1 MSTLPHTDST
11 ASPAETTPVSAAVP
25 VAAAPVASAP
35 VAAAPTTSPDTTA
48 DLADARL
55 AQAAQAAHA
64 AQTAPTP
71 EPPVQP
77 APTQQAQPAQVQQ
90 TQQPPQT
97 HGAAHTQ
104 PHPRTAP
111 EGISLTTPASETV
124 TTRAYTPEPTDTQN
138 SYAAFAHAVLSWANR
153 TARAALTRIIPKK
166 GANGHFFAAPQHN
179 TDNMM
184 PATSPGH
191 NSIDVHKRRGT
202 DARRGADAQL
212 IWGARSDVGLVR
224 EHNEDSFLVQ
234 PPVFAVC
241 DGMGGHE
248 AGEVASFIAV
258 DTIGKNAPLQA
269 NDVLL
274 GAAVESANT
283 EIITQAQHGVGRPG
297 MGCTASAVVIE
308 NNKLAVAHVGDSRV
322 YLLHHG
328 CLVRLTHDHS
338 FVEEL
343 VDAGEIT
350 ADEARVHPK
359 RSYITRALGSDPN
372 MYADHFTIDVT
383 IQDRVII
390 CSDGL
395 SSMIEDSQIEALAV
409 SSAHPQNCADNLVAA
424 ALQAGG
430 YDNVSVVVIDIK
442 DDGML
447 EQGKK
452 LHRKR
457 FAIFGALAGITLVI
471 LFLAG
476 ILLVNSS
483 WYLASS
489 NGKVCIYQGINAKFL
504 GLPLSHLSSTTS
516 ITVTDLPAMVQ
527 ESLERGL
534 RVDSEAEARTVVENY
549 RDQINEEKSAAAVAA
564 NRAANG
570 TQTSPANPAEPQDTS
585 DATAGTSSA
594 TNTSDTASTNG
605 ASFSAETG
613 SSAACDTLCADER
626 TNEHTNACANAINNT
641 AATLTAREV
650 TYHE

>member
-1 MSTLPHTDST
+1 MMSVSHTDST
-11 ASPAETTPVSAAVP
+11 ASPAETTPVSAAMP
-25 VAAAPVASAP
+25 VAAAPAAAP
-35 VAAAPTTSPDTTA
+35 AAAAPTASPDTTA

-55 AQAAQAAHA
+55 AQAAQAAQS
-64 AQTAPTP
+64 AQDAQSAPTP
-71 EPPVQP
+71 EPPTQP
-77 APTQQAQPAQVQQ
+77 TQVQQ
-90 TQQPPQT
+90 VQQVQQPMQSPQT

-104 PHPRTAP
+104 PHPRTVS
-111 EGISLTTPASETV
+111 EGSSLTTPASETV
-124 TTRAYTPEPTDTQN
+124 TTRAYTPEPTDAQGA
-138 SYAAFAHAVLSWANR
+138 YAAFAHAVLSWVNR

-442 DDGML
+442 DDGVL

-549 RDQINEEKSAAAVAA
+549 RDQINEEKSAAAVTA

-570 TQTSPANPAEPQDTS
+570 TQTSPANPAEPQDTG
-585 DATAGTSSA
+585 DAAD
-594 TNTSDTASTNG
+594 TSDTASTSG

-613 SSAACDTLCADER
+613 SSAARDASYTSKCTSNCNDTFD
-626 TNEHTNACANAINNT
+626 NT

-650 TYHE
+650 TNHE

>member
-25 VAAAPVASAP
+25 AAAMPAASAPVAAAP

-55 AQAAQAAHA
+55 AQAAQAA
-64 AQTAPTP
+64 PTP
-71 EPPVQP
+71 QPP
-77 APTQQAQPAQVQQ
+77 AQPAQVQQ

-97 HGAAHTQ
+97 HDAAHTQ

-138 SYAAFAHAVLSWANR
+138 AYAAFAHAVLSWANR

-179 TDNMM
+179 IDNMM

-570 TQTSPANPAEPQDTS
+570 TQTSPANPAEPQDTG
-585 DATAGTSSA
+585 DAAADTSGA
-594 TNTSDTASTNG
+594 TNTGDTASTNG

-613 SSAACDTLCADER
+613 SYAACDTLYADNCANER
-626 TNEHTNACANAINNT
+626 TNERTNECANAINNT

>member
-25 VAAAPVASAP
+25 AAAMPAASAPVAAAP

-55 AQAAQAAHA
+55 AQAAQAA
-64 AQTAPTP
+64 PTP
-71 EPPVQP
+71 QPP
-77 APTQQAQPAQVQQ
+77 AQPAQVQQ

-97 HGAAHTQ
+97 HDAAHTQ

-138 SYAAFAHAVLSWANR
+138 AYAAFAHAVLSWANR

-179 TDNMM
+179 IDNMM

-570 TQTSPANPAEPQDTS
+570 TQTSPANPAEPQDTG
-585 DATAGTSSA
+585 DAAANTSGA
-594 TNTSDTASTNG
+594 TNTGDTASTNG

-613 SSAACDTLCADER
+613 SYAACDTLYADNCANER
-626 TNEHTNACANAINNT
+626 TNECANAINNT